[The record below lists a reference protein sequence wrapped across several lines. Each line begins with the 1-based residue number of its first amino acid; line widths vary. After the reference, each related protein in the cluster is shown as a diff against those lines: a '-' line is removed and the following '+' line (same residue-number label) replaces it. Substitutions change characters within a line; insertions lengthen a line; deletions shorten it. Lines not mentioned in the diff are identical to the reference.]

1 MELKPCPNP
10 WCTSHEGHRP
20 SIEIVPPREY
30 HRVFN
35 TRCVECELVG
45 PDGNTEAEAITAW
58 NTRADYQAGIAE
70 GLRMAAEAADS
81 LLVTEVDGMT
91 APYGCAGAYA
101 TRTAIVKS
109 IKALI
114 PGETP

>member
-45 PDGNTEAEAITAW
+45 PDGNTEAEATTAW

-70 GLRMAAEAADS
+70 GLRLAEVACRAYIS
-81 LLVTEVDGMT
+81 EGFLSSRCCEPTVEEVIN
-91 APYGCAGAYA
+91 
-101 TRTAIVKS
+101 RIEAI
-109 IKALI
+109 I